1 MKVLV
6 AEDDPISRQLVRDSL
21 IKWGYEVTV
30 VNDGN
35 EAWKILQH
43 GESPQLV
50 LLDWMMPGMDG
61 VEVCKKV
68 RAKTNGPY
76 VYIILLTAKGRKEDV
91 VDGFDAGADDYVT
104 KPFNAK
110 ELRARVKVGER
121 VVTLEQSLAKNIK
134 KLKETLAQV
143 KQLHGLLPICVYCKR
158 IRDDKNYW
166 QQVEKYI
173 AEHSEVQ
180 FSHSVCPEC
189 YAKYVKPQLKKIK
202 KQKIHLKVPELAK

>member
-68 RAKTNGPY
+68 RAKKNGSY

>member
-1 MKVLV
+1 MKVLI

-21 IKWGYEVTV
+21 IKWGYEVTIA
-30 VNDGN
+30 NNGN
-35 EAWKILQH
+35 EAWEILQQ
-43 GESPQLV
+43 EEPPQLV

-68 RAKTNGPY
+68 RAKKDGPY
-76 VYIILLTAKGRKEDV
+76 IYIILLTAKGRKEDL
-91 VDGFDAGADDYVT
+91 VDGFDAGVDDYVT

-110 ELRARVKVGER
+110 ELHARVKVGER
-121 VVTLEQSLAKNIK
+121 MVKLEQSLASNIK
-134 KLKETLAQV
+134 KLEKALAQV

-189 YAKYVKPQLKKIK
+189 YAKYVKPQLKKVK
-202 KQKIHLKVPELAK
+202 KQKIHLEVPELSK